1 MKIDELFDKVE
12 QTESIDTKARL
23 ILEELRAKRYDSDF
37 MDMEPFLY
45 QMIEWQVHFS
55 DELYLAY
62 TYDGLS
68 AILFYKDQ
76 YDISLEYSF
85 KALEIAER
93 KMDYILSAVSLHL
106 IGLIYY
112 RMENLEIAEK
122 FFLKSVQLNPNFPNV
137 LCNLG
142 LLYYEQGELEKSMY
156 YLDEGL
162 QKSQEQNNRAITGM
176 GLYYKAL
183 IEHCNQ
189 NLSNAIEF
197 LNKAW
202 RHIDTIADTY
212 LSMSILIEKAR
223 ILHELKQNSEALNLL
238 NEAVHLANRFS
249 RNALLAKAYHKL
261 AEIYK
266 DDNDYEKA
274 WDYLLKAN
282 ELENMAK
289 TKEKTDHLSEIQSK
303 YEMNN
308 ANQDMI
314 QLINQSPRLT
324 SVGIVSSG
332 IVHEIKQPLSAIKI
346 SCESILYWYKRNLG
360 AIPEIVIDQLK
371 DISVSVNYV
380 NKIIEQIR
388 TFWKTNEEQRV
399 RERVELNQ
407 FLTEKTALI
416 KNRLKSKDIFIE
428 VVTTE
433 SPVYSEIN
441 PNCFE
446 QILLYVINIS
456 FVIINE
462 HHVSTEQKLN
472 LVLKHEVGFNVIK
485 ICFDKNLKF
494 SLEKILSQATDN
506 DQYKSLLLDLKITK
520 YFLNQFNGY
529 ISYNDEPYPHLKI
542 AIPGEKGNSNEV

>member
-1 MKIDELFDKVE
+1 
-12 QTESIDTKARL
+12 
-23 ILEELRAKRYDSDF
+23 
-37 MDMEPFLY
+37 
-45 QMIEWQVHFS
+45 
-55 DELYLAY
+55 
-62 TYDGLS
+62 
-68 AILFYKDQ
+68 
-76 YDISLEYSF
+76 
-85 KALEIAER
+85 
-93 KMDYILSAVSLHL
+93 
-106 IGLIYY
+106 
-112 RMENLEIAEK
+112 
-122 FFLKSVQLNPNFPNV
+122 
-137 LCNLG
+137 
-142 LLYYEQGELEKSMY
+142 
-156 YLDEGL
+156 
-162 QKSQEQNNRAITGM
+162 
-176 GLYYKAL
+176 
-183 IEHCNQ
+183 
-189 NLSNAIEF
+189 
-197 LNKAW
+197 
-202 RHIDTIADTY
+202 
-212 LSMSILIEKAR
+212 
-223 ILHELKQNSEALNLL
+223 
-238 NEAVHLANRFS
+238 
-249 RNALLAKAYHKL
+249 
-261 AEIYK
+261 
-266 DDNDYEKA
+266 
-274 WDYLLKAN
+274 YLLKAN